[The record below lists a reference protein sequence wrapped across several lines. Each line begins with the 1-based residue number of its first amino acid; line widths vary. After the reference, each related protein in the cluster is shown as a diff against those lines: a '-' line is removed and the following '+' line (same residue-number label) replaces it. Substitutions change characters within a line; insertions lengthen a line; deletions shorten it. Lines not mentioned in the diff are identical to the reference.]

1 MRLLFVFVRTYPS
14 HSALVLVC
22 LILAAV
28 FEGIGLSS
36 FLPLLS
42 IAVRTEAPHATA
54 VQNGEAF
61 SRLEQ
66 IVSTLLNGVGL
77 QPSIGVLCLFIVGGM
92 TLKAV
97 FVLLAQRQVG
107 YTVAHVATDL
117 RLSFLRALLAAR
129 WDYYV
134 RQPAGGLVNAFATEA
149 ARAADAYLDAAM
161 ILSFSIQTV
170 LYLTL
175 AIVVSWKITLG
186 AAAIGVL
193 ITFFSNYLV
202 RKARRA
208 GARQTH
214 LLKILSGRLTDVL
227 YAAKPLK
234 AMARETLVGPLLE
247 RETQRLNRALRR
259 EVLSKEMLRALQ
271 DPLVV
276 VVLTGGLYLALTRLT
291 LSLETISMLA
301 ILFGR
306 TFSSMNKVQRQ
317 YQHLAIRESA
327 FWSLQETIARATA
340 EREVRQGTR
349 PPFLKRAIRFQQV
362 SFSYGDQ
369 PVLRAVSFTIP
380 ARQLTTIVG
389 PSGGGKTS
397 TVDLI
402 IGLVRPQ
409 QGQIWIDDVSL
420 DKIDI
425 QAWRRSVGY
434 VAQETL
440 LLHDSVLV
448 NVTLGDP
455 NLTVQNVEGALRA
468 AGAWEFVKS
477 LPDQMATLV
486 GERGARLSGG
496 QRQRIAIARA
506 LVHSPQLLILDE
518 ATTALDPDSEAAI
531 CASVRQLR
539 NEMTI
544 LAISHQPALLEAA
557 DGVYRLEGG
566 ILRQVESPVE
576 SRPVVHARV

>member
-1 MRLLFVFVRTYPS
+1 
-14 HSALVLVC
+14 
-22 LILAAV
+22 
-28 FEGIGLSS
+28 
-36 FLPLLS
+36 
-42 IAVRTEAPHATA
+42 
-54 VQNGEAF
+54 
-61 SRLEQ
+61 
-66 IVSTLLNGVGL
+66 
-77 QPSIGVLCLFIVGGM
+77 
-92 TLKAV
+92 
-97 FVLLAQRQVG
+97 
-107 YTVAHVATDL
+107 VATDL
-117 RLSFLRALLAAR
+117 RLSLLRALLAAR

-134 RQPAGGLVNAFATEA
+134 RQAAGGLVNAFATEA
-149 ARAADAYLDAAM
+149 ARAADGYLCAAM
-161 ILSFSIQTV
+161 ILSLSIQTI
-170 LYLTL
+170 LYLIL

-214 LLKILSGRLTDVL
+214 LLKILTGRLTDVL

-234 AMARETLVGPLLE
+234 AMAREMLVGPLLE

-276 VVLTGGLYLALTRLT
+276 VALTGGLYLALTRLT
-291 LSLETISMLA
+291 LSLETLAMLA
-301 ILFGR
+301 VLFER
-306 TFSSMNKVQRQ
+306 TLSSMNKVQRQ
-317 YQHLAIRESA
+317 YQHLVIRESA
-327 FWSLQETIARATA
+327 FWSLQETIARAA
-340 EREVRQGTR
+340 AKREVRQGTH

-362 SFSYGDQ
+362 SFFYADQ
-369 PVLRAVSFTIP
+369 PVLRAVSVTIP

-409 QGQIWIDDVSL
+409 QGQIWIDDVPL

-425 QAWRRSVGY
+425 QAWRQSVGY
-434 VAQETL
+434 VPQETL

-455 NLTVQNVEGALRA
+455 DLTAQDVEDALRA
-468 AGAWEFVKS
+468 AGAWEFVDA
-477 LPDQMATLV
+477 LPEKMDTLV
-486 GERGARLSGG
+486 GERGARFSGG

-506 LVHSPQLLILDE
+506 LVHKPQLLILDE
-518 ATTALDPDSEAAI
+518 ATASLDPESEAAI
-531 CASVRQLR
+531 CTTVQHLR
-539 NEMTI
+539 DSMTI
-544 LAISHQPALLEAA
+544 LAISHQPALLKAA
-557 DGVYRLEGG
+557 DRVYHLEAGSIG
-566 ILRQVESPVE
+566 RIDQKAPNGL
-576 SRPVVHARV
+576 SRPVSI